1 MTCATSGLVDHVHQ
15 DPAEVDR
22 SDPERRDRSEVVE
35 RVASGGRSAA
45 SLARR
50 CIQLED
56 AIAGVTWRQTHRVV
70 GVIGTR
76 PLPRRRHVR
85 PEQPALEPAV
95 LGPCQ
100 VLDDPAD
107 RHVRCGKETSG
118 GLLPRN
124 VDERSRCDRSV
135 LIESLDKR

>member
-1 MTCATSGLVDHVHQ
+1 
-15 DPAEVDR
+15 
-22 SDPERRDRSEVVE
+22 
-35 RVASGGRSAA
+35 
-45 SLARR
+45 
-50 CIQLED
+50 
-56 AIAGVTWRQTHRVV
+56 
-70 GVIGTR
+70 
-76 PLPRRRHVR
+76 
-85 PEQPALEPAV
+85 
-95 LGPCQ
+95 